1 MLFLVITLFAFAL
14 AILGTW
20 EVFHLF
26 FAIPV
31 SLMSVVG
38 SLVVPIIIFFLLR
51 ILVNRLT
58 KSSAQ
63 RPNEL
68 GEGKNRDY
76 CLLVF
81 ASLTGLVGMA
91 LVFIQ
96 ALVDFEVIKHAPDFS
111 FSSEELLLG
120 FSGLCMLIEEFKL
133 LESETHAR
141 GRINKLLNRMEKK
154 DKEVR
159 EKHNEITKQIEKV
172 GPKIVRTVREI
183 FEGKNKEDEPAG
195 GA

>member
-1 MLFLVITLFAFAL
+1 MLFRVITFFAFAL

-26 FAIPV
+26 FWFPV
-31 SLMSVVG
+31 SLKSVVL
-38 SLVVPIIIFFLLR
+38 SLVVPILFFFLLR

-58 KSSAQ
+58 KSSVQ

-68 GEGKNRDY
+68 GKGKNRDY

-91 LVFIQ
+91 LVFIE
-96 ALVDFEVIKHAPDFS
+96 ALVDFEVIRRTPDFS

-120 FSGLCMLIEEFKL
+120 FSGLCMLIEEFRL
-133 LESETHAR
+133 LEGEAHAR
-141 GRINKLLNRMEKK
+141 GRINRLLTEINEKNE
-154 DKEVR
+154 EVCQ
-159 EKHNEITKQIEKV
+159 KHDEITEKIDNV
-172 GPKIVRTVREI
+172 GPKIVRAVREI

-195 GA
+195 DA